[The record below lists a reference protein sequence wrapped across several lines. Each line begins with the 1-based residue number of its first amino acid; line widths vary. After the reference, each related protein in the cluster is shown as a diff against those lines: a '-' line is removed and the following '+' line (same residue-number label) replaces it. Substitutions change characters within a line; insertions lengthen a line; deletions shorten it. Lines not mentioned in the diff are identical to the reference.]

1 MQEASYLTTIP
12 PMPMPSLFYP
22 FYEYWPI
29 YAVFIVLVLCVL
41 CLDLGV
47 FHKKSHIMGWKESAS
62 WSLFW
67 LSLAFVF
74 NYALYQYS
82 LYRFGQKVD
91 LGVFTNI
98 DPRLE
103 AKRLSLE
110 FLTGFIVE
118 KALSVDNIFVFI
130 IIFNLLQI
138 DLKYQ
143 HRILFYGIL
152 GAFVFRGIFIAIGSV
167 LMQYQA
173 LVVLFG
179 IFLFLLGL
187 KSLFVKTKRART
199 QDSLIFRFL
208 NRYFRLKLDAK
219 PDHFLV
225 KHKNKTYLTPACVA
239 LIMIESADI
248 VFAVDSIPA
257 IFAITKEPL
266 IVFTSN
272 IFAMLGLRALYFL
285 LIPMLEHFSY
295 LKYGLGIIL
304 MFIGLKMM
312 VLNQAFGGHFPIAWS
327 LGFILAVLVL
337 CFLLSYLFPLN
348 PKNKHSLSA

>member
-1 MQEASYLTTIP
+1 
-12 PMPMPSLFYP
+12 
-22 FYEYWPI
+22 
-29 YAVFIVLVLCVL
+29 
-41 CLDLGV
+41 
-47 FHKKSHIMGWKESAS
+47 MGWKESAS
-62 WSLFW
+62 WSIFW

-91 LGVFTNI
+91 LGVFTHI
-98 DPRLE
+98 DPTLE

-138 DLKYQ
+138 DLRYQ

-152 GAFVFRGIFIAIGSV
+152 GAFISRGIFIAIGSI
-167 LMQYQA
+167 LMQYKS
-173 LVVLFG
+173 VVIIFG

-187 KSLFVKTKRART
+187 KSLFIKTKRAKK
-199 QDSLIFRFL
+199 QDSLVFRFL

-219 PDHFLV
+219 PEHFLV
-225 KHKNKTYLTPACVA
+225 RHKTKIYMTPACVA

-327 LGFILAVLVL
+327 LGFILGVLAL
-337 CFLLSYLFPLN
+337 CLALSYVFP
-348 PKNKHSLSA
+348 PKLKRARSPSA

>member
-1 MQEASYLTTIP
+1 
-12 PMPMPSLFYP
+12 MPSMFYP
-22 FYEYWPI
+22 FHEYWPV
-29 YAVFIVLVLCVL
+29 YGVFIALVLLVL

-62 WSLFW
+62 WSIFW
-67 LSLAFVF
+67 LMLAFVF

-91 LGVFTNI
+91 LGIFTNI
-98 DPRLE
+98 DPTLE

-130 IIFNLLQI
+130 IIFNLLHI

-167 LMQYQA
+167 LMQYKT
-173 LVVLFG
+173 VVIVFG
-179 IFLFLLGL
+179 VFLFLLGL
-187 KSLFVKTKRART
+187 KSLFMKTKRANKEN
-199 QDSLIFRFL
+199 SLVFRFL
-208 NRYFRLKLDAK
+208 NRYFRLKLDAN
-219 PDHFLV
+219 PEHFLV
-225 KHKNKTYLTPACVA
+225 RHNNKIYLTPACVA

-295 LKYGLGIIL
+295 LKYGLGLIL

-327 LGFILAVLVL
+327 LGFILGVLAL
-337 CFLLSYLFPLN
+337 CFILSYYFPLN
-348 PKNKHSLSA
+348 HKNKRSRSA

>member
-1 MQEASYLTTIP
+1 
-12 PMPMPSLFYP
+12 MPSLFYP
-22 FYEYWPI
+22 FQEYWPI
-29 YAVFIVLVLCVL
+29 YGIFIVLVLFVL

-67 LSLAFVF
+67 LSLALLF
-74 NYALYQYS
+74 NYALYHYS
-82 LYRFGQKVD
+82 LYRFGQKMD

-98 DPRLE
+98 NPSTE

-167 LMQYQA
+167 LIQYKG
-173 LVVLFG
+173 VVVFFG
-179 IFLFLLGL
+179 VFLFLLGL
-187 KSLFVKTKRART
+187 KSLFVKSKQANKKN
-199 QDSLIFRFL
+199 SLVFRLLQRF
-208 NRYFRLKLDAK
+208 FRLKLDAN
-219 PDHFLV
+219 PEHFLV
-225 KHKNKTYLTPACVA
+225 KHQNKLYLTPASVA

-304 MFIGLKMM
+304 MFIGLKMII
-312 VLNQAFGGHFPIAWS
+312 LNQHFGGHFPIAWS
-327 LGFILAVLVL
+327 LGFILGVLAICL
-337 CFLLSYLFPLN
+337 ILSLLFPLK
-348 PKNKHSLSA
+348 KNRSAPSA

>member
-1 MQEASYLTTIP
+1 
-12 PMPMPSLFYP
+12 MPYLFYP

-29 YAVFIVLVLCVL
+29 YGVFIVLVLFVL

-67 LSLAFVF
+67 LSLALLF

-82 LYRFGQKVD
+82 IYRFGQKMD

-98 DPRLE
+98 NPSTE

-152 GAFVFRGIFIAIGSV
+152 GAFVFRGIFIGIGSI
-167 LMQYQA
+167 LMQYKG
-173 LVVLFG
+173 VVVFFG
-179 IFLFLLGL
+179 VFLFLLGL
-187 KSLFVKTKRART
+187 KSLFIKSKQASKKN
-199 QDSLIFRFL
+199 SLVFRLLQRF
-208 NRYFRLKLDAK
+208 FRLKLDAN
-219 PDHFLV
+219 PEHFLV
-225 KHKNKTYLTPACVA
+225 KHQNKLYLTPASVA

-304 MFIGLKMM
+304 MFIGLKMII
-312 VLNQAFGGHFPIAWS
+312 LNKHFGGHFPIAWS
-327 LGFILAVLVL
+327 LGFILGVLAICL
-337 CFLLSYLFPLN
+337 ILSWLFPLK
-348 PKNKHSLSA
+348 KNRSGLSA

>member
-1 MQEASYLTTIP
+1 
-12 PMPMPSLFYP
+12 
-22 FYEYWPI
+22 
-29 YAVFIVLVLCVL
+29 
-41 CLDLGV
+41 
-47 FHKKSHIMGWKESAS
+47 MGWKESAS
-62 WSLFW
+62 WSIFW

-74 NYALYQYS
+74 NYALYRYS
-82 LYRFGQKVD
+82 IYRFEDKVA

-98 DPRLE
+98 DPTLE

-130 IIFNLLQI
+130 IIFNLLHI
-138 DLKYQ
+138 DLRYQ

-167 LMQYQA
+167 LMQYKT
-173 LVVLFG
+173 LVIIFG
-179 IFLFLLGL
+179 VFLFLLGL
-187 KSLFVKTKRART
+187 KSLFVKTKRGSK
-199 QDSLIFRFL
+199 QDSIVFRFL

-219 PDHFLV
+219 PEHFLV
-225 KHKNKTYLTPACVA
+225 RHRSKLYLTPAGVA

-285 LIPMLEHFSY
+285 LIPMLDHFAY

-312 VLNQAFGGHFPIAWS
+312 VLNQLFGGHFPIAWS
-327 LGFILAVLVL
+327 LGFIIGILAL
-337 CFLLSYLFPLN
+337 CFILSYVFP
-348 PKNKHSLSA
+348 PKRRKASSGLA

>member
-1 MQEASYLTTIP
+1 MP
-12 PMPMPSLFYP
+12 PIFYP
-22 FYEYWPI
+22 LQEYWPVYSI
-29 YAVFIVLVLCVL
+29 FSALVLFVL
-41 CLDLGV
+41 FLDLGV
-47 FHKKSHIMGWKESAS
+47 FHKKSHLMGWKESLS
-62 WSLFW
+62 WSIFW
-67 LSLAFVF
+67 FSLAFAF
-74 NYALYQYS
+74 NYALYRYS
-82 LYRFGQKVD
+82 LYRFEQKVD
-91 LGVFTNI
+91 LGIFTNVV
-98 DPRLE
+98 PSTE

-110 FLTGFIVE
+110 FLTGFIIE

-130 IIFNLLQI
+130 IIFNLLHI

-167 LMQYQA
+167 LMQYKG
-173 LVVLFG
+173 VVVFFG
-179 IFLFLLGL
+179 LCLFLLGL
-187 KSLFVKTKRART
+187 KSLFVKSKRASK
-199 QDSLIFRFL
+199 QNSLVFRILSRF
-208 NRYFRLKLDAK
+208 FRLKLDAK
-219 PDHFLV
+219 AEHFWV
-225 KHKNKTYLTPACVA
+225 RHQHKIYLTPAGVA

-257 IFAITKEPL
+257 IFAVTKEPL

-285 LIPMLEHFSY
+285 LIPMLERFSY

-327 LGFILAVLVL
+327 LGFILGVLAL
-337 CFLLSYLFPLN
+337 CLALSYVFP
-348 PKNKHSLSA
+348 PKLKHSRLPSA